1 MSTERKR
8 LIWTLA
14 GIILIILIACT
25 AVTGLIRERQQEA
38 WLDAEEL
45 HYDADGPFILIDR
58 ETAQMGYYA
67 ACTPVWHL
75 HSARIRPE
83 FMEGVYRAYRADNG
97 LYFFYDSCGI
107 LAYKFV
113 LTLTD
118 AELDYFRDMPDGIP
132 VLVR

>member
-1 MSTERKR
+1 MDKGRRTIIVLALSVLAIL
-8 LIWTLA
+8 LIVCH
-14 GIILIILIACT
+14 I
-25 AVTGLIRERQQEA
+25 VTDRNTTSAQEA

-45 HYDADGPFILIDR
+45 HYDANGPFILIDR

-83 FMEGVYRAYRADNG
+83 FKEGVYRAYRANNG

-107 LAYKFV
+107 PAYKFV